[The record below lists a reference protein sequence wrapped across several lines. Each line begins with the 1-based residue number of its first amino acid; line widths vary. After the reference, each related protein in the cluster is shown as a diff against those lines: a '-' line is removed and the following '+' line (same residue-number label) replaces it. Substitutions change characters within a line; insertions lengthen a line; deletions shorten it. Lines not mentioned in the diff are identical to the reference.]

1 MWTYVTCM
9 WEELDL
15 KLDLQELESH
25 AAVSPVIGCWK
36 PNVGPLEKQQMLLKA
51 KPSLSAPEIFQ

>member
-15 KLDLQELESH
+15 QELESH
-25 AAVSPVIGCWK
+25 AAVSSVIGCWK
-36 PNVGPLEKQQMLLKA
+36 PNVGPLEEQQMLLKA
-51 KPSLSAPEIFQ
+51 KPSLSASEIFQ

>member
-1 MWTYVTCM
+1 M

-25 AAVSPVIGCWK
+25 AAVSPVIGRWK
-36 PNVGPLEKQQMLLKA
+36 SNVGPLEKQQMLLKA
-51 KPSLSAPEIFQ
+51 KPSLSAPENFQ